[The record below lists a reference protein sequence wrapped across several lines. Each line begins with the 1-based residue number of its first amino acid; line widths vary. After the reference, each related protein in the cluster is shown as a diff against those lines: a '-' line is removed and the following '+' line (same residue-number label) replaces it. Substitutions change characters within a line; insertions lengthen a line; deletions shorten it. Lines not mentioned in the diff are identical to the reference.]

1 LGGRR
6 LIGRAAS
13 DGRAAVI
20 VGLAG
25 HIDHGKTSLVRAL
38 TGVAGDRLKD
48 EKARGIT
55 IDLGFAYMPTRS
67 GRPVGFIDVPGHER
81 FVHTMLAGASGVDFA
96 LLTIAVDDGI
106 MPQTREHLAILDL
119 LGVNRGAV
127 VLTKTDLASPESIE
141 HVARHAKAMI
151 VGTALAHVDV
161 LTISALTGA
170 GVDALRAHLE
180 EAAGAARDRT
190 AGKRFRLA
198 IDRVFTLSGVGVV
211 VTGTVLSG
219 SVHVGDRIQLSPSG
233 LFARVRSLHAQN
245 RPSDVAH
252 AGERCALNLAGPGI
266 TKDAIGRGDVALDP
280 ELHAPTD
287 RIDARIRV
295 LPTEKKPVGQWHPVR
310 LHHAATEAGARI
322 VLFDDRAIAPGEEAN
337 VQLVLDRP
345 IAAAA
350 HDRFV
355 VRDVSAQRTLGGGLF
370 LDLRAKARGRRA
382 PERREQRA
390 ALELADP
397 SAAFAALLETPPF
410 AFDLAAFARDRA
422 LSVERR
428 NELAS
433 ELGLVVLEAA
443 NSKIA
448 VTRDRWALLS
458 SAMIERIG
466 AHHGENPDLQGL
478 GREQLRVT
486 SQPKL
491 SKPVFDVAL
500 KKLAGSGQLVLDGAF
515 VRLPS
520 HEVQLTP
527 EDRAAWELVAPLL
540 GGAQR
545 FRPPRVRDL
554 AGATGR
560 AEKDLRRALK
570 RAGRMGW
577 ADEVAHDHFFVRS
590 TVREMAAIV
599 SGLSAA
605 AQDGSFSA
613 AQFRDQ
619 VDNGRKVAIQILDF
633 FDRHGVTLRKGDER
647 RINPHRLDLFGPAC
661 QSRYEDGGASSPVGR
676 PDFKSVWGSEPVSGG
691 FDSHS
696 LPPSPPG
703 ASGCKPP

>member
-1 LGGRR
+1 M
-6 LIGRAAS
+6 
-13 DGRAAVI
+13 I

-25 HIDHGKTSLVRAL
+25 HIDHGKTTLVKAL
-38 TGVAGDRLKD
+38 TGVDGDRLKD

-55 IDLGFAYMPTRS
+55 IDLGFAYMPSRS
-67 GRPVGFIDVPGHER
+67 GDRIGFIDVPGHER
-81 FVHTMLAGASGVDFA
+81 FVHTMLAGASGIDFA

-106 MPQTREHLAILDL
+106 MPQTLEHLAILDL
-119 LGVNRGAV
+119 LSVDRAAV

-141 HVARHAKAMI
+141 RIAGQAKALI
-151 VGTALAHVDV
+151 AATALAGAEI
-161 LTISALTGA
+161 LTVSALTGN

-180 EAAGAARDRT
+180 EAADAVRDRG

-211 VTGTVLSG
+211 ATGTVLSG

-245 RPSDVAH
+245 RPAEAAH
-252 AGERCALNLAGPGI
+252 AGERCALNLTGPGI
-266 TKDAIGRGDVALDP
+266 TKDAIRRGDVALDP
-280 ELHAPTD
+280 ALHAPTD

-295 LPTEKKPVGQWHPVR
+295 LPTEKRPIGQWFPVR
-310 LHHAATEAGARI
+310 LYYAAAEAGARI
-322 VLFDDRAIAPGEEAN
+322 VLFDDRPIAPREEAN
-337 VQLVLDRP
+337 VQLVLDRS

-370 LDLRAKARGRRA
+370 LDLRAKARGRRTR
-382 PERREQRA
+382 ERREQRA

-397 SAAFAALLETPPF
+397 SACLAALLKTPPF

-422 LSVERR
+422 LSAERR
-428 NELAS
+428 DQLAS
-433 ELGLVVLEAA
+433 DLGLAILEAGE
-443 NSKIA
+443 STIA
-448 VTRDRWALLS
+448 VTRERWALFTSTML
-458 SAMIERIG
+458 ERIG
-466 AHHGENPDLQGL
+466 SYHAEHPDLQGL
-478 GREQLRVT
+478 GREQLRVM
-486 SQPKL
+486 SQLKLPK
-491 SKPVFDVAL
+491 SVFDVAL
-500 KKLAGSGQLVLDGAF
+500 KRLAGSRQLVLEGAF

-527 EDRAAWELVAPLL
+527 EDKAAWEVAAPFL
-540 GGAQR
+540 GGPQR

-554 AGATGR
+554 AAATGR
-560 AEKDLRRALK
+560 SEGDLRRVLK

-577 ADEVAHDHFFVRS
+577 VDEMAHDHFFLRS
-590 TVREMAAIV
+590 TVSEMTRIIRD
-599 SGLSAA
+599 LSAA
-605 AQDGSFSA
+605 AKDGSFSA

-647 RINPHRLDLFGPAC
+647 RINRHRLDLFGAAC
-661 QSRYEDGGASSPVGR
+661 QSGDENGGESSPVGR

-691 FDSHS
+691 FDSRS
-696 LPPSPPG
+696 LPPTPPG
-703 ASGCKPP
+703 ASGLKSA

>member
-1 LGGRR
+1 
-6 LIGRAAS
+6 
-13 DGRAAVI
+13 VI

-25 HIDHGKTSLVRAL
+25 HIDHGKTSLVKAL

-55 IDLGFAYMPTRS
+55 IDLGFAYMPARS
-67 GRPVGFIDVPGHER
+67 GPPIGFIDVPGHER

-106 MPQTREHLAILDL
+106 MPQTLEHLAILDL

-141 HVARHAKAMI
+141 VIARQVKAMI
-151 VGTALAHVDV
+151 AATALEHVDV
-161 LTISALTGA
+161 LTVSALTGA

-180 EAAGAARDRT
+180 EAAGVARDGT

-211 VTGTVLSG
+211 ATGTVLSG

-245 RPSDVAH
+245 RRADAAH
-252 AGERCALNLAGPGI
+252 AGERCALNLAGPDI
-266 TKDAIGRGDVALDP
+266 TKDAIQRGDVALDP

-287 RIDARIRV
+287 RIDARVRI
-295 LPTEKKPVGQWHPVR
+295 LPTEKKPVGQWFPVR
-310 LHHAATEAGARI
+310 LHHASAEAGARI
-322 VLFDDRAIAPGEEAN
+322 VLFDDKPIAAGEEAD

-370 LDLRAKARGRRA
+370 LDLRAKARGRRT

-397 SAAFAALLETPPF
+397 SACFAALLETPPF
-410 AFDLAAFARDRA
+410 AFDLGAFARDRA
-422 LSVERR
+422 LSTERADQ
-428 NELAS
+428 LAPR
-433 ELGLVVLEAA
+433 LGLIILE
-443 NSKIA
+443 SGDSRIA
-448 VTRDRWALLS
+448 VSRERWDLFGSTML
-458 SAMIERIG
+458 ERIG
-466 AHHGENPDLQGL
+466 AYHAEHPDLQGL

-486 SQPKL
+486 SRPKL
-491 SKPVFDVAL
+491 PKPAFDVAL
-500 KKLAGSGQLVLDGAF
+500 KKLAGSSQLVLDGAF

-520 HEVQLTP
+520 HELQLTP
-527 EDRAAWELVAPLL
+527 EDKAAWEMIAPLL

-554 AGATGR
+554 AAATGR

-577 ADEVAHDHFFVRS
+577 ADEMAHDHFFLRS
-590 TVREMAAIV
+590 TVREMTTIIAE
-599 SGLSAA
+599 LSAA
-605 AQDGSFSA
+605 AKDGCFSA
-613 AQFRDQ
+613 AQFRDR

-647 RINPHRLDLFGPAC
+647 RINPHRLDLFGGPC
-661 QSRYEDGGASSPVGR
+661 QSGGGNGGESSPVGR
-676 PDFKSVWGSEPVSGG
+676 PDFKSGWGSEPVSGG

-696 LPPSPPG
+696 LPPTPPG
-703 ASGCKPP
+703 VSGLKPP

>member
-1 LGGRR
+1 
-6 LIGRAAS
+6 
-13 DGRAAVI
+13 VI

-67 GRPVGFIDVPGHER
+67 GPPIGFIDVPGHER

-106 MPQTREHLAILDL
+106 MPQTLEHLAILDL
-119 LGVNRGAV
+119 LGVERGAV
-127 VLTKTDLASPESIE
+127 VLTKADLASSESIE
-141 HVARHAKAMI
+141 LVARQAKAMI
-151 VGTALAHVDV
+151 AATALAHVDV
-161 LTISALTGA
+161 LTVSALTGA

-180 EAAGAARDRT
+180 EAAGAVRDRS

-211 VTGTVLSG
+211 ATGTVLSG
-219 SVHVGDRIQLSPSG
+219 SVHLGDRIQLSPSG

-245 RPSDVAH
+245 RPADAAH
-252 AGERCALNLAGPGI
+252 AGERCALNLAGPDI
-266 TKDAIGRGDVALDP
+266 TKDAIRRGDVALDP

-287 RIDARIRV
+287 RIDARIRI
-295 LPTEKKPVGQWHPVR
+295 LPTETKPVGQWFPVR
-310 LHHAATEAGARI
+310 LHHAAAEAGARI
-322 VLFDDRAIAPGEEAN
+322 VLFDDKPIDPGEEAN

-370 LDLRAKARGRRA
+370 LDLRAKARGRRT

-390 ALELADP
+390 ALALSDP
-397 SAAFAALLETPPF
+397 SGSFAALLETPPF

-422 LSVERR
+422 LSAQRR
-428 NELAS
+428 DQLAS
-433 ELGLVVLEAA
+433 GLSLVILESGD
-443 NSKIA
+443 SKIA
-448 VTRDRWALLS
+448 VNRERWALFTSTMLERV
-458 SAMIERIG
+458 SAYHDE
-466 AHHGENPDLQGL
+466 HPDLQGL
-478 GREQLRVT
+478 GREQLRVA

-491 SKPVFDVAL
+491 PKPAFDVAL
-500 KKLAGSGQLVLDGAF
+500 KKLTGSSQLVLDGAF

-520 HEVQLTP
+520 HELQLTP
-527 EDRAAWELVAPLL
+527 EDRAAWELVAPLI

-554 AGATGR
+554 ATATGR
-560 AEKDLRRALK
+560 AEKDLRGALK

-577 ADEVAHDHFFVRS
+577 ADEMAHDHFFLRS
-590 TVREMAAIV
+590 TVREMTTIIAN
-599 SGLSAA
+599 LSAVA
-605 AQDGSFSA
+605 KDGSFSA

-647 RINPHRLDLFGPAC
+647 RVNRHRLDLFGGPC
-661 QSRYEDGGASSPVGR
+661 QSDDENGGESSPVGR
-676 PDFKSVWGSEPVSGG
+676 PDFKSVRGSKPVSGG

-696 LPPSPPG
+696 LPPTAPG
-703 ASGCKPP
+703 ASGLKSP

>member
-1 LGGRR
+1 M
-6 LIGRAAS
+6 
-13 DGRAAVI
+13 I

-25 HIDHGKTSLVRAL
+25 HIDHGKTALVKAL

-67 GRPVGFIDVPGHER
+67 GRPIGFIDVPGHER
-81 FVHTMLAGASGVDFA
+81 FVHTMLAGASGIDFA

-106 MPQTREHLAILDL
+106 MPQTLEHLAILDL
-119 LGVNRGAV
+119 LGVDRGAV
-127 VLTKTDLASPESIE
+127 VLTKADLASPESIE
-141 HVARHAKAMI
+141 HVAQQAKALI
-151 VGTALAHVDV
+151 AATTLARAEVMPV
-161 LTISALTGA
+161 SALTGA

-180 EAAGAARDRT
+180 VAAVAVRDRR
-190 AGKRFRLA
+190 GGRRFRLA
-198 IDRVFTLSGVGVV
+198 VDRVFTLSGVGIVA
-211 VTGTVLSG
+211 TGTVLSG
-219 SVHVGDRIQLSPSG
+219 SVHLGDRIQLSPSG

-245 RPSDVAH
+245 RPADAAH
-252 AGERCALNLAGPGI
+252 VGERCALNLAGPGV
-266 TKDAIGRGDVALDP
+266 TKDAIWRGDVALDP
-280 ELHAPTD
+280 ELHAPSD

-295 LPTEKKPVGQWHPVR
+295 LPTEKKPVGQWFPVR
-310 LHHAATEAGARI
+310 LHHASAEAGARI
-322 VLFDDRAIAPGEEAN
+322 VLFDDKPIAPGEEAN

-355 VRDVSAQRTLGGGLF
+355 VRGVSAQRTLGGGLF
-370 LDLRAKARGRRA
+370 LDLRANARGRRT

-390 ALELADP
+390 ALALADP
-397 SAAFAALLETPPF
+397 SAAFPALLETPPF

-422 LSVERR
+422 LCAERR
-428 NELAS
+428 DQLVAEL
-433 ELGLVVLEAA
+433 ELVILETGD
-443 NSKIA
+443 SKIA
-448 VTRDRWALLS
+448 MTRERWALFASTML
-458 SAMIERIG
+458 ERIG
-466 AHHGENPDLQGL
+466 AYHGDNPDLQGL

-491 SKPVFDVAL
+491 PKPAFDVAL
-500 KKLAGSGQLVLDGAF
+500 KKLAGSDQLVLDGAF
-515 VRLPS
+515 VRLRS

-527 EDRAAWELVAPLL
+527 EDKGAWEMIAPLL

-554 AGATGR
+554 AAATGR
-560 AEKDLRRALK
+560 AEKDLRRVLK
-570 RAGRMGW
+570 RVGRMGW
-577 ADEVAHDHFFVRS
+577 ADEVAHDHFFLRS
-590 TVREMAAIV
+590 TVSEMTTIIADLSVAAT
-599 SGLSAA
+599 
-605 AQDGSFSA
+605 DGSFSA

-647 RINPHRLDLFGPAC
+647 RVNPYRLDLFGPPC
-661 QSRYEDGGASSPVGR
+661 QSADEPGGEPSPVGR

-696 LPPSPPG
+696 LPPISHR
-703 ASGCKPP
+703 AK

>member
-1 LGGRR
+1 M
-6 LIGRAAS
+6 
-13 DGRAAVI
+13 I

-25 HIDHGKTSLVRAL
+25 HIDHGKTALVKAL

-55 IDLGFAYMPTRS
+55 IDLGFAYMPLQS
-67 GRPVGFIDVPGHER
+67 GQPIGFIDVPGHER

-119 LGVNRGAV
+119 LGIDRGGV
-127 VLTKTDLASPESIE
+127 VLTKADLATSESIE
-141 HVARHAKAMI
+141 NVARQVKAM
-151 VGTALAHVDV
+151 TAATTLAHAEV
-161 LTISALTGA
+161 LTVSALTGA

-180 EAAGAARDRT
+180 EAASAVRDRT

-198 IDRVFTLSGVGVV
+198 VDRVFTLSGVGVV
-211 VTGTVLSG
+211 ATGTVLSG
-219 SVHVGDRIQLSPSG
+219 SVHLGDRIQLSPSG
-233 LFARVRSLHAQN
+233 LLARVRSLHAQN
-245 RPSDVAH
+245 RPAEAAH
-252 AGERCALNLAGPGI
+252 AGERCALNLTGPGI
-266 TKDAIGRGDVALDP
+266 TKDAILRGDVALDP

-295 LPTEKKPVGQWHPVR
+295 LPTEKKPIGQWFPVR

-322 VLFDDRAIAPGEEAN
+322 VLFDDEPIAPGEEAN

-345 IAAAA
+345 IAAAS

-370 LDLRAKARGRRA
+370 LDLRAKARGRRTL
-382 PERREQRA
+382 ERREQRA
-390 ALELADP
+390 ALALADP
-397 SAAFAALLETPPF
+397 SASLAALLETPPF
-410 AFDLAAFARDRA
+410 AFDLAAFAQDRA
-422 LSVERR
+422 LSAEGRDQ
-428 NELAS
+428 LAS
-433 ELGLVVLEAA
+433 ALGLVILEAGD
-443 NSKIA
+443 SKIA
-448 VTRDRWALLS
+448 LNPERWALFASTML
-458 SAMIERIG
+458 ERIG
-466 AHHGENPDLQGL
+466 AYHAENPDLQGL

-491 SKPVFDVAL
+491 PKPAFDVAL
-500 KKLAGSGQLVLDGAF
+500 KQLVGSSRLVLDGAF

-520 HEVQLTP
+520 HEVQLAP
-527 EDRAAWELVAPLL
+527 EDNAAWEMIAPLL

-554 AGATGR
+554 AATTGR
-560 AEKDLRRALK
+560 AEKDLRRILK
-570 RAGRMGW
+570 RLGRMGW
-577 ADEVAHDHFFVRS
+577 ADEVAHDHFFLRS
-590 TVREMAAIV
+590 TVSEMTRIV
-599 SGLSAA
+599 ADLSAA
-605 AQDGSFSA
+605 KDGSFSA

-619 VDNGRKVAIQILDF
+619 VDSGRKVAIQILDF

-647 RINPHRLDLFGPAC
+647 KINPHRLDLFAAAC
-661 QSRYEDGGASSPVGR
+661 QSDDERGGESSPVGR

-691 FDSHS
+691 FDPH
-696 LPPSPPG
+696 SPPPTPPG
-703 ASGCKPP
+703 VSGLKPL

>member
-1 LGGRR
+1 M
-6 LIGRAAS
+6 
-13 DGRAAVI
+13 I

-25 HIDHGKTSLVRAL
+25 HIDHGKTALVKAL
-38 TGVAGDRLKD
+38 TGVVGDRLKD

-55 IDLGFAYMPTRS
+55 IDLGFAYMPLQS
-67 GRPVGFIDVPGHER
+67 GQPIGFIDVPGHER

-119 LGVNRGAV
+119 LGIDRGVV
-127 VLTKTDLASPESIE
+127 VLTKADLATSESIE
-141 HVARHAKAMI
+141 NVARQVKAM
-151 VGTALAHVDV
+151 TAATTLAHAEV
-161 LTISALTGA
+161 LTVSALTGA

-180 EAAGAARDRT
+180 EAASAVRDRT

-198 IDRVFTLSGVGVV
+198 VDRVFTLSGVGVV
-211 VTGTVLSG
+211 ATGTVLSG
-219 SVHVGDRIQLSPSG
+219 SVHLGDRIQLSPSG
-233 LFARVRSLHAQN
+233 LFGRVRSLHAQN
-245 RPSDVAH
+245 RSAEAAH
-252 AGERCALNLAGPGI
+252 AGERCALNLTGPGI
-266 TKDAIGRGDVALDP
+266 TKDAIRRGDVVLDP

-295 LPTEKKPVGQWHPVR
+295 LPTEKKPIGQWFPVR

-322 VLFDDRAIAPGEEAN
+322 VLFDDEPIAPGEEAN

-345 IAAAA
+345 IAAAS

-370 LDLRAKARGRRA
+370 LDLRAKARGRRTL
-382 PERREQRA
+382 ERDEQRA
-390 ALELADP
+390 ALAIADP
-397 SAAFAALLETPPF
+397 SASFAALLETQPF

-422 LSVERR
+422 LSAERR
-428 NELAS
+428 DRLAS
-433 ELGLVVLEAA
+433 ELGLVILESGD
-443 NSKIA
+443 SKI
-448 VTRDRWALLS
+448 VLNPERWALFASTML
-458 SAMIERIG
+458 ERIG
-466 AHHGENPDLQGL
+466 AYHAENPDLQGL

-491 SKPVFDVAL
+491 PKPAFDVAL
-500 KKLAGSGQLVLDGAF
+500 KKLAGSSRLVLEGAF

-520 HEVQLTP
+520 HEVQLAP
-527 EDRAAWELVAPLL
+527 EDNAAWEMIAPLL

-554 AGATGR
+554 AATTGR
-560 AEKDLRRALK
+560 AEKDLRRVLK
-570 RAGRMGW
+570 RVGRMGW
-577 ADEVAHDHFFVRS
+577 ADEVAHDHFFLRS
-590 TVREMAAIV
+590 TVSEMTTIV
-599 SGLSAA
+599 ADLSAA
-605 AQDGSFSA
+605 KDGSFSA

-647 RINPHRLDLFGPAC
+647 KINPHRLDLFAAAC
-661 QSRYEDGGASSPVGR
+661 QSDDERGGESSPVGR

-691 FDSHS
+691 FDPH
-696 LPPSPPG
+696 SPPPTPPG
-703 ASGCKPP
+703 VSGLKPL

>member
-1 LGGRR
+1 M
-6 LIGRAAS
+6 
-13 DGRAAVI
+13 I

-25 HIDHGKTSLVRAL
+25 HVDHGKTALVKAL

-67 GRPVGFIDVPGHER
+67 GRPIGFIDVPGHER

-106 MPQTREHLAILDL
+106 MPQTLEHLAILDL
-119 LGVNRGAV
+119 LGVDRGAV
-127 VLTKTDLASPESIE
+127 VLTKADRASPEAIE
-141 HVARHAKAMI
+141 HVARQAKAM
-151 VGTALAHVDV
+151 VAATTLARAEV
-161 LTISALTGA
+161 LTLSAPTGA
-170 GVDALRAHLE
+170 GVNALRARLE
-180 EAAGAARDRT
+180 EAAVAVRD
-190 AGKRFRLA
+190 GKANQRFRLA

-211 VTGTVLSG
+211 ATGTVLSG
-219 SVHVGDRIQLSPSG
+219 SVHLGDRIQLSPSG

-245 RPSDVAH
+245 RPAEAAH
-252 AGERCALNLAGPGI
+252 AGERCALNLTGPGI
-266 TKDAIGRGDVALDP
+266 TKDAIRRGDVALDP

-295 LPTEKKPVGQWHPVR
+295 LPTEKKPIGQWFPVR
-310 LHHAATEAGARI
+310 LHHAAAEAGARI
-322 VLFDDRAIAPGEEAN
+322 VLFDDEPIAPGGEAS

-345 IAAAA
+345 IAAAT

-370 LDLRAKARGRRA
+370 LDLRATARGRRT

-390 ALELADP
+390 ALALADP
-397 SAAFAALLETPPF
+397 SASFAALLETPPF

-422 LSVERR
+422 LSAERTHQ
-428 NELAS
+428 LAS
-433 ELGLVVLEAA
+433 ELGVVILEAGD
-443 NSKIA
+443 SKI
-448 VTRDRWALLS
+448 VLNRERWALVASTML
-458 SAMIERIG
+458 ERIG
-466 AHHGENPDLQGL
+466 TYHAENPDLQGL

-486 SQPKL
+486 AQPKL
-491 SKPVFDVAL
+491 PKPAFDVAL
-500 KKLAGSGQLVLDGAF
+500 KESLRRSDRLVLDRAF

-520 HEVQLTP
+520 HEVQLAP
-527 EDRAAWELVAPLL
+527 EDSAAWEMIAPLL
-540 GGAQR
+540 GGARR

-554 AGATGR
+554 AAATGR
-560 AEKDLRRALK
+560 AEKDLRRVLK
-570 RAGRMGW
+570 RVGRMGW
-577 ADEVAHDHFFVRS
+577 ADEVAHDHFFLRS
-590 TVREMAAIV
+590 TVREMAAIIAD
-599 SGLSAA
+599 LSASA
-605 AQDGSFSA
+605 KDGSFSA

-633 FDRHGVTLRKGDER
+633 FDRHGVTLRNGDER
-647 RINPHRLDLFGPAC
+647 RINRHRLDLFGAAC
-661 QSRYEDGGASSPVGR
+661 QSGDETGGESSPVGR

-696 LPPSPPG
+696 LPPVN
-703 ASGCKPP
+703 KRL

>member
-1 LGGRR
+1 
-6 LIGRAAS
+6 
-13 DGRAAVI
+13 VI

-25 HIDHGKTSLVRAL
+25 HIDHGKTALVKAL

-55 IDLGFAYMPTRS
+55 IDLGFAYMPKRA
-67 GRPVGFIDVPGHER
+67 GPPIGFIDVPGHER

-106 MPQTREHLAILDL
+106 MPQTLEHLAILDL
-119 LGVNRGAV
+119 LGIDRGAV
-127 VLTKTDLASPESIE
+127 VITKADLAFPEAIE
-141 HVARHAKAMI
+141 NVARQAKAMI
-151 VGTALAHVDV
+151 AATTLAHAEV
-161 LTISALTGA
+161 LTVSALSGA

-180 EAAGAARDRT
+180 EASVAVRDRA

-198 IDRVFTLSGVGVV
+198 VDRVFTLSGVGVV
-211 VTGTVLSG
+211 ATGTVLSG
-219 SVHVGDRIQLSPSG
+219 SVHLGGRIQLSPSG

-245 RPSDVAH
+245 RPAEAAH
-252 AGERCALNLAGPGI
+252 AGERCALNLTGPGI
-266 TKDAIGRGDVALDP
+266 TKDAIRRGDVALDP

-287 RIDARIRV
+287 RIDARIRI
-295 LPTEKKPVGQWHPVR
+295 LSNDKKPVGQWFPVR
-310 LHHAATEAGARI
+310 LHHAAAEAGARI
-322 VLFDDRAIAPGEEAN
+322 VLFDDEPIAPGEEAN

-355 VRDVSAQRTLGGGLF
+355 VRDVSAQRTLGGGVF
-370 LDLRAKARGRRA
+370 LDLRAKARGRRTL
-382 PERREQRA
+382 EKREQRA
-390 ALELADP
+390 ALALADP

-422 LSVERR
+422 LSTERR
-428 NELAS
+428 DQLVS
-433 ELGLVVLEAA
+433 ELRLVILETGD
-443 NSKIA
+443 SKIA
-448 VTRDRWALLS
+448 LTRERWALFASTML
-458 SAMIERIG
+458 ERIG
-466 AHHGENPDLQGL
+466 AYHAENPDLQGL
-478 GREQLRVT
+478 GREQLRLT

-491 SKPVFDVAL
+491 PKPAFDVAL
-500 KKLAGSGQLVLDGAF
+500 KKLAGSSRLVLDGAF

-520 HEVQLTP
+520 HEVQLAP
-527 EDRAAWELVAPLL
+527 EDSAAWEMIAPLL
-540 GGAQR
+540 GGTQR

-554 AGATGR
+554 AAATGR
-560 AEKDLRRALK
+560 AEKDLRRVLK
-570 RAGRMGW
+570 RVGRMGW
-577 ADEVAHDHFFVRS
+577 ADEVAHDHFFLRS
-590 TVREMAAIV
+590 TLSEMTTIIAD
-599 SGLSAA
+599 LSAA
-605 AQDGSFSA
+605 RKDGSFSA

-647 RINPHRLDLFGPAC
+647 KINPHRLDLFAATF
-661 QSRYEDGGASSPVGR
+661 QSGDKRGGESSPVGR

-696 LPPSPPG
+696 LPPTPPG
-703 ASGCKPP
+703 ACGLKSP

>member
-1 LGGRR
+1 
-6 LIGRAAS
+6 
-13 DGRAAVI
+13 VI

-25 HIDHGKTSLVRAL
+25 HIDHGKTSLVKAL

-55 IDLGFAYMPTRS
+55 IDLGFAYMPARS
-67 GRPVGFIDVPGHER
+67 GPPIGFIDVPGHER

-96 LLTIAVDDGI
+96 LLTVAVDDGI
-106 MPQTREHLAILDL
+106 MPQTLEHLAILDL

-141 HVARHAKAMI
+141 LIARQVKAMI
-151 VGTALAHVDV
+151 AATALAHVDI
-161 LTISALTGA
+161 LTVSALTGA

-211 VTGTVLSG
+211 ATGTVLSG
-219 SVHVGDRIQLSPSG
+219 AVHLGDRIQLSPLG

-245 RPSDVAH
+245 RPAEEAH
-252 AGERCALNLAGPGI
+252 AGERCALNLAGPDI
-266 TKDAIGRGDVALDP
+266 IKDAIRRGDVALDP

-287 RIDARIRV
+287 RIDARIRI
-295 LPTEKKPVGQWHPVR
+295 LPTEKKPVGQWFPVR
-310 LHHAATEAGARI
+310 LHHASAEAGARI
-322 VLFDDRAIAPGEEAN
+322 VLFNGKPIAAGEEAD

-355 VRDVSAQRTLGGGLF
+355 IRDVSAQRTLGGGVF
-370 LDLRAKARGRRA
+370 LDLRAKARGRRT
-382 PERREQRA
+382 PERRGQRA
-390 ALELADP
+390 ALALSDP
-397 SAAFAALLETPPF
+397 SACLAALLEAPPF
-410 AFDLAAFARDRA
+410 AFDLRAFARDRA
-422 LSVERR
+422 LSAERTDQ
-428 NELAS
+428 LAS
-433 ELGLVVLEAA
+433 GLGLIILE
-443 NSKIA
+443 SGDSRIA
-448 VTRDRWALLS
+448 VTRERWDFFASTMLEQM
-458 SAMIERIG
+458 AAYHAE
-466 AHHGENPDLQGL
+466 HPDLQGL
-478 GREQLRVT
+478 GREQLRVA

-491 SKPVFDVAL
+491 PKPAFDVAL
-500 KKLAGSGQLVLDGAF
+500 KKLAGSSQLVLDGAF

-520 HEVQLTP
+520 HELQLTP
-527 EDRAAWELVAPLL
+527 DDKAAWELTAPLI

-554 AGATGR
+554 AAATGR

-577 ADEVAHDHFFVRS
+577 ADEVAHDHFFLRS
-590 TVREMAAIV
+590 TVKEMTTIIAE
-599 SGLSAA
+599 LSAA
-605 AQDGSFSA
+605 ANGGCFSA
-613 AQFRDQ
+613 AQFRDR

-647 RINPHRLDLFGPAC
+647 RINQHRLDLFGGPC
-661 QSRYEDGGASSPVGR
+661 QSGDENGGESSPVGR
-676 PDFKSVWGSEPVSGG
+676 PDFKSVWGSEPASGG

-696 LPPSPPG
+696 LPPTPLG
-703 ASGCKPP
+703 ASGLKPP